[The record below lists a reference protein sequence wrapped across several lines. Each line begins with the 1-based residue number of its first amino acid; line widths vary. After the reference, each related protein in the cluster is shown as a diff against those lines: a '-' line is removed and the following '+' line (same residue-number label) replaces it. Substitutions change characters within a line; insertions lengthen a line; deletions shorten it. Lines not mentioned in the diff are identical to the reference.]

1 MTGDNG
7 RTVITLRLENADK
20 QVLER
25 MAKDRN
31 TTVSELIR
39 QQIKKL
45 LLEYYNSMQFPHN
58 MQ

>member
-1 MTGDNG
+1 MTGDTG

-45 LLEYYNSMQFPHN
+45 LLEYYNSMRFPHN

>member
-45 LLEYYNSMQFPHN
+45 LLEYYNSMRFPHN